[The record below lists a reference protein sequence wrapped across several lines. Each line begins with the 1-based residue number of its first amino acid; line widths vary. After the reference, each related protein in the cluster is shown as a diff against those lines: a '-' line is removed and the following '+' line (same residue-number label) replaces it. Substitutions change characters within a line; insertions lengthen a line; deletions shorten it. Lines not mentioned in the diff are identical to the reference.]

1 MIHVICGDLT
11 VTAEMIYCREKHL
24 KSLAGGHYQAFHVLH
39 GQTEYLHC
47 KQILREEKITNGSL
61 NAERL

>member
-1 MIHVICGDLT
+1 M
-11 VTAEMIYCREKHL
+11 TAEMIYCREKHL

-39 GQTEYLHC
+39 GQTECLYC
-47 KQILREEKITNGSL
+47 KKILREEKITNGSL